1 MNLLFQSDFLK
12 SLGWSL
18 LDSLWQMGILWLV
31 YQVIA
36 RTVRM
41 TAARRYNL
49 ALLSVQGGTLLFFGG
64 IIHRFFSGSALQISM
79 EKTATAVVHL
89 PKNLI
94 EQLLPFISVAYII
107 VAAFLLIKIFIQVNQ
122 TRMLW
127 REGLTKVHPEL
138 RVFVQELSGRMGIK
152 KKVQV
157 WISSFVDAPMTIGY
171 FKPMILLPVAALTGL
186 NMEQTEAVLLHELE
200 HIRRNDY
207 LVNLMVVISESIFF
221 FNPFARSFIHII
233 RKERENSCDD
243 TVLNFNYPGDSYAT
257 ALLILEKNRTGFNS
271 TVLNA
276 FGSHKYL
283 LLNRVQRILTGK
295 QQFRPDYFRTVLG
308 ISILTV
314 LSIFG
319 LYQKDQAK
327 MALRSFAAEDPR
339 ILWKENNLL
348 SLTREPAPRLDLEL
362 PGIGLS
368 VAGFEK
374 EVREDEAFNNEYIFA
389 ADNARAI
396 EENAL
401 AMEENAEVMARFAS
415 NMETREFSINEP
427 GTALTLPSADGMEHP
442 YVPSSSFEFTLVE
455 DTLMPALRKT
465 VTIHEIKA
473 KEALEKAIC
482 ELEDACKK
490 NEGLE
495 HLLEID
501 LVKMKSELKKSLED
515 INWKEIEKQIRI
527 ASDQSRS
534 NLQLQGQFQNYQ
546 KNRVLHQENLN
557 KMKEKILMDR
567 LNIQEQNKQQ
577 AQKKIIVI

>member
-36 RTVRM
+36 RTVKM

-49 ALLSVQGGTLLFFGG
+49 ALLSLQGGTLLFFGG
-64 IIHRFFSGSALQISM
+64 IVYRLLSGSVLQISM
-79 EKTATAVVHL
+79 EKTATAVVQL

-94 EQLLPFISVAYII
+94 EQLLPFISVTYII

-122 TRMLW
+122 TRTLG
-127 REGLTKVHPEL
+127 REGLTRVHPEL
-138 RVFVQELSGRMGIK
+138 RVFVQELSGRMGIR

-157 WISSFVDAPMTIGY
+157 WISSLVDAPMTIGY
-171 FKPMILLPVAALTGL
+171 FKPVILLPVAALTGL

-207 LVNLMVVISESIFF
+207 LVNLIVVVSESIFF
-221 FNPFARSFIHII
+221 FNPFARSFITII

-276 FGSHKYL
+276 FGSNKYL

-295 QQFRPDYFRTVLG
+295 QQFRPDYFRTILG
-308 ISILTV
+308 ISVLTV

-327 MALRSFAAEDPR
+327 MVLRSFAAEDPR

-348 SLTREPAPRLDLEL
+348 SLSQEPSSRLDLEL
-362 PGIGLS
+362 PDIELP
-368 VAGFEK
+368 VQ
-374 EVREDEAFNNEYIFA
+374 AFQHELMAEESYNDQYTFAVNNEQA
-389 ADNARAI
+389 MQ
-396 EENAL
+396 ENSM
-401 AMEENAEVMARFAS
+401 AMQENAEVMSRFAS
-415 NMETREFSINEP
+415 TTETREFSIKEP
-427 GTALTLPSADGMEHP
+427 GIPPAPPSVEVMDHP
-442 YVPSSSFEFTLVE
+442 FIPSYSFEFTLVE
-455 DTLMPALRKT
+455 DTLMPALKNT

-482 ELEDACKK
+482 QLEDACRQ

-501 LVKMKSELKKSLED
+501 LAKMKKELKKSMED
-515 INWKEIEKQIRI
+515 INWKEVEKQIRV
-527 ASDQSRS
+527 ASEQSRS
-534 NLQLQGQFQNYQ
+534 NLQLQGQLQNYQ

-567 LNIQEQNKQQ
+567 LNIQEQKKPE
-577 AQKKIIVI
+577 QKKTIVI

>member
-36 RTVRM
+36 RTVKM

-49 ALLSVQGGTLLFFGG
+49 ALLSLQGGTFLFFGG
-64 IIHRFFSGSALQISM
+64 IIYRIFSGSPVQISI
-79 EKTATAVVHL
+79 EKTADAVVQL
-89 PKNLI
+89 PKNFI
-94 EQLLPFISVAYII
+94 EALLPLVSVSYIL

-122 TRMLW
+122 TRMLG

-157 WISSFVDAPMTIGY
+157 WISSLVDAPMTIGY
-171 FKPMILLPVAALTGL
+171 FKPVILLPVAALTGL
-186 NMEQTEAVLLHELE
+186 NMEQTEAVLIHELE

-221 FNPFARSFIHII
+221 FNPFARSFIQLI

-243 TVLNFNYPGDSYAT
+243 TVLNFNYPCDSYAT
-257 ALLILEKNRTGFNS
+257 ALLILEKNRTGYNS

-276 FGSHKYL
+276 FGSNKYL

-295 QQFRPDYFRTVLG
+295 QHFRPDYLRTVLG
-308 ISILTV
+308 VSVLAV

-327 MALRSFAAEDPR
+327 MALRSFSAEDPQ

-348 SLTREPAPRLDLEL
+348 SLSKEPVLRLDLDL
-362 PGIGLS
+362 PEIEIPEHAFHQDLILDES
-368 VAGFEK
+368 Y
-374 EVREDEAFNNEYIFA
+374 REQVILASNEAKIM
-389 ADNARAI
+389 
-396 EENAL
+396 EENAI
-401 AMEENAEVMARFAS
+401 AMEENAEIMAQFAS

-427 GTALTLPSADGMEHP
+427 NTQLILPSLIGMDHP
-442 YVPSSSFEFTLVE
+442 YIPSYSFEYTLVE
-455 DTLMPALRKT
+455 DTLMPALQNT
-465 VTIHEIKA
+465 VTIHEVRA
-473 KEALEKAIC
+473 KEA
-482 ELEDACKK
+482 
-490 NEGLE
+490 
-495 HLLEID
+495 
-501 LVKMKSELKKSLED
+501 
-515 INWKEIEKQIRI
+515 
-527 ASDQSRS
+527 
-534 NLQLQGQFQNYQ
+534 
-546 KNRVLHQENLN
+546 
-557 KMKEKILMDR
+557 
-567 LNIQEQNKQQ
+567 
-577 AQKKIIVI
+577 

>member
-1 MNLLFQSDFLK
+1 MNMLFQSDFLK

-36 RTVRM
+36 RTVKM

-49 ALLSVQGGTLLFFGG
+49 ALLSLQGGTFLFFGG
-64 IIHRFFSGSALQISM
+64 IIYRLISGSAIQVSM
-79 EKTATAVVHL
+79 EKTATAVVQL

-94 EQLLPFISVAYII
+94 EQLLPFISVAYIM

-122 TRMLW
+122 TRMLG
-127 REGLTKVHPEL
+127 REGLSKVHPEL

-157 WISSFVDAPMTIGY
+157 YISSLVDAPMTIGY

-207 LVNLMVVISESIFF
+207 LVNLMVVVSESIFF
-221 FNPFARSFIHII
+221 FNPFARSFIQII

-257 ALLILEKNRTGFNS
+257 ALLILEKNRTGFNP

-276 FGSHKYL
+276 FGSNKFL

-308 ISILTV
+308 VSILTI
-314 LSIFG
+314 LSLFG

-327 MALRSFAAEDPR
+327 MVLRSFAAKDPK

-348 SLTREPAPRLDLEL
+348 SLTREPSLHLDLQL
-362 PGIGLS
+362 PEIDLP
-368 VAGFEK
+368 VAAFEK
-374 EVREDEAFNNEYIFA
+374 ERIDEQAFQNEYIFA
-389 ADNARAI
+389 ANNSRAM
-396 EENAL
+396 EENAV
-401 AMEENAEVMARFAS
+401 AMEENAEAMARFAS
-415 NMETREFSINEP
+415 TRETREFSINEP
-427 GTALTLPSADGMEHP
+427 GTPPPPPSLEGMEHP
-442 YVPSSSFEFTLVE
+442 YIPSYSFEFTLVE

-495 HLLEID
+495 QMLEID

-534 NLQLQGQFQNYQ
+534 NLQLQGQLQNYQ

-557 KMKEKILMDR
+557 RMKEKILMDR
-567 LNIQEQNKQQ
+567 LNLQEQKKQEV
-577 AQKKIIVI
+577 QKKTIVI